1 MAPRAHLV
9 KICGIDGRA
18 SGAIAPGAI
27 IGAAITLI
35 ERKVLVGGAKGETAQ
50 MYLVPERRHTR
61 QSALMR
67 TECATHLR

>member
-1 MAPRAHLV
+1 MGRAHLA

-27 IGAAITLI
+27 TGAAITLI
-35 ERKVLVGGAKGETAQ
+35 ERKVLVGGAKGE
-50 MYLVPERRHTR
+50 
-61 QSALMR
+61 SANVSGPLMR